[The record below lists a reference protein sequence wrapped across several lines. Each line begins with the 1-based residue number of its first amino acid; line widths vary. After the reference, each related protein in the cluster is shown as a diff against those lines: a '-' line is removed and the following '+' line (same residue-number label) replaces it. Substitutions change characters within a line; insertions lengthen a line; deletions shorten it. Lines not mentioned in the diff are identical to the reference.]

1 MSRNTEKRNVT
12 EGAKKW
18 DLFVRNSPLVYH
30 NSFGVFSPRNASE
43 RFAPNV
49 FDSRES
55 EIAERNFEHCGQLK
69 NCCVFQSED
78 TLKFLRVM

>member
-1 MSRNTEKRNVT
+1 MGPFFLCQLSFAIRLQFIIT
-12 EGAKKW
+12 
-18 DLFVRNSPLVYH
+18 LLV
-30 NSFGVFSPRNASE
+30 FFSPRNASE